1 MRKLIMIVV
10 ALVALSIARPH
21 VRKLLDPEH
30 NRFVAAAS
38 LGGPTGT
45 ELGGSE
51 HFSPA
56 ENLERI
62 DIEALRQAR
71 QTLDVAMFAFTDRQ
85 LAEMLNHLAVGTV
98 KMRIY
103 RDRGQ
108 YDDEEQ
114 KASRFREFS
123 TSQMFRGHVN
133 IAIRVKQGSERNPM
147 HLKAYCID
155 HTVLRDGSANWSP
168 GGEKSQDN
176 NARFTTDPQ
185 QIAAFERTFD
195 AMWNRT
201 NNLIIQ

>member
-21 VRKLLDPEH
+21 VRKLLDLEH

-71 QTLDVAMFAFTDRQ
+71 QTVDVAMFAFTDRQ
-85 LAEMLNHLAVGTV
+85 LAEMLNQLAIGTV

-108 YDDEEQ
+108 YEEEEQ
-114 KASRFREFS
+114 KAARFRDFS

-155 HTVLRDGSANWSP
+155 HRVLRDGSANWSP

-185 QIAAFERTFD
+185 QIAAFERTFE

>member
-1 MRKLIMIVV
+1 MRKIIMIVV
-10 ALVALSIARPH
+10 ALVALLIARPH
-21 VRKLLDPEH
+21 VRKLLDLEH
-30 NRFVAAAS
+30 SRFVAAAS
-38 LGGPTGT
+38 LVGPTGT
-45 ELGGSE
+45 EPGGSE

-71 QTLDVAMFAFTDRQ
+71 QTVDVAMFAFTDRQ
-85 LAEMLNHLAVGTV
+85 LAEMLNQLAIGTV

-108 YDDEEQ
+108 YEEEEQ
-114 KASRFREFS
+114 KAARFREFS
-123 TSQMFRGHVN
+123 TSQMFHGHVN

-155 HTVLRDGSANWSP
+155 HRVLRDGSANWSP

-185 QIAAFERTFD
+185 QIVAFERTFD

>member
-1 MRKLIMIVV
+1 MIVV

-21 VRKLLDPEH
+21 VRKTLDLEH
-30 NRFVAAAS
+30 NRFVAAAI
-38 LGGPTGT
+38 LGGPAGT
-45 ELGGSE
+45 ESGGNE

-56 ENLERI
+56 EDLEQI

-71 QTLDVAMFAFTDRQ
+71 QTVDLAMFAFTDRR
-85 LAEMLNHLAVGTV
+85 LAEMLNQLAVGTV

-108 YDDEEQ
+108 YEEEEQ
-114 KASRFREFS
+114 KAARFREFS
-123 TSQMFRGHVN
+123 TTQVFRGHVN
-133 IAIRVKQGSERNPM
+133 IAVRVKQGSERNSM

-155 HTVLRDGSANWSP
+155 HRVLRDGSANWSP

-176 NARFTTDPQ
+176 NARFTTDGQ
-185 QIAAFERTFD
+185 EIAAFERAFE

-201 NNLIIQ
+201 NNLILQ

>member
-1 MRKLIMIVV
+1 MRKVIMIVV

-21 VRKLLDPEH
+21 VRKLLDLEH

-38 LGGPTGT
+38 LGGSAGT
-45 ELGGSE
+45 ESGGSD
-51 HFSPA
+51 HFSPE
-56 ENLERI
+56 ENLEQI
-62 DIEALRQAR
+62 DIAALRQAR
-71 QTLDVAMFAFTDRQ
+71 HTVDVAMFAFTDRNLAEVLNQ
-85 LAEMLNHLAVGTV
+85 LAAGIAKIRV
-98 KMRIY
+98 Y

-108 YDDEEQ
+108 YEEEEQ
-114 KASRFREFS
+114 RAARFAEFS

-155 HTVLRDGSANWSP
+155 HRVLRDGSANWSP

-176 NARFTTDPQ
+176 NARFTSDPQ
-185 QIAAFERTFD
+185 QIAAFERVFE

-201 NNLIIQ
+201 NNRIIQ